1 MAKHKSSSKKK
12 TSKKAEAKKAARTR
26 RQTAAIFLF
35 AAAIL
40 VLCILL
46 IKGES
51 LWGALRRFFYGT
63 FGFGAFL
70 LPIISGY
77 VAIVLSMEKPSTSPA
92 KATFKST
99 LFLILVTCAVHMIP
113 VSCTMSRTSVHSSS
127 GILSD
132 LVP

>member
-35 AAAIL
+35 AGAVL

-51 LWGALRRFFYGT
+51 LWGALRR
-63 FGFGAFL
+63 
-70 LPIISGY
+70 
-77 VAIVLSMEKPSTSPA
+77 
-92 KATFKST
+92 
-99 LFLILVTCAVHMIP
+99 
-113 VSCTMSRTSVHSSS
+113 
-127 GILSD
+127 
-132 LVP
+132 